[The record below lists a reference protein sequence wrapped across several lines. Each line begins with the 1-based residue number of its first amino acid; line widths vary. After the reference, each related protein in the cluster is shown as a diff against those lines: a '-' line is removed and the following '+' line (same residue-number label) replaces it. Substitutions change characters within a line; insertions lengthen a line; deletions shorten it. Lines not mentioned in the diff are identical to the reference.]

1 MPPLGSNVIDQKAID
16 LIEEWIMSES
26 LSDYLKYEDW
36 KVLNFPPDSI
46 DEIADPNL
54 DHDQDSIPNHVEFL
68 MGFEPLEDENVLNIN
83 YLTFPETQTIELNI
97 FREKI
102 PMKN

>member
-1 MPPLGSNVIDQKAID
+1 MTSRIKSLNQYRMPPLGSNVIDQKAID

-46 DEIADPNL
+46 D
-54 DHDQDSIPNHVEFL
+54 
-68 MGFEPLEDENVLNIN
+68 
-83 YLTFPETQTIELNI
+83 
-97 FREKI
+97 
-102 PMKN
+102 